1 MSTETVH
8 IEIDGV
14 RYALRFGYAALRQLG
29 KLWGLNDLQEIFLR
43 LGKLGDASDGT
54 LSIPMLDIFGDMIL
68 AAIIANKENDATVLD
83 TEMVVEALM
92 VDHSIMQEVMQSYI
106 AALPQPEKKKAAP
119 AKRIPE
125 KKVRK
130 KS

>member
-1 MSTETVH
+1 MSAETVH

-29 KLWGLNDLQEIFLR
+29 KLWELNDLQEIFLR

-54 LSIPMLDIFGDMIL
+54 LSIPMLDTFGDMIL
-68 AAIIANKENDATVLD
+68 AAIIANRENDATGLD
-83 TEMVVEALM
+83 TEIVVEALM
-92 VDHSIMQEVMQSYI
+92 VDHSIMQEVLAMYT

-119 AKRIPE
+119 AKKVPA